1 MLGRLAPITAAI
13 VAVEDAD
20 WVTDRCLDQYAVQLA
35 NAAVR
40 ICTFV
45 SFAHRPV
52 DEHSTIAAPDAG
64 AMDGID
70 VDMGGACDLDE
81 ALVDIEP
88 NGAAGEDGLADG
100 AETGFVLLEPEG
112 YGFEAWRCPVWRS
125 TGAII

>member
-20 WVTDRCLDQYAVQLA
+20 WVTDRCLDQYAVHLA
-35 NAAVR
+35 NTAVR
-40 ICTFV
+40 IRSSV
-45 SFAHRPV
+45 SLAHRPAG
-52 DEHSTIAAPDAG
+52 EHHTIAASDGG

-88 NGAAGEDGLADG
+88 DGAAGEDGLADG
-100 AETGFVLLEPEG
+100 AETGFVLLEPVG
-112 YGFEAWRCPVWRS
+112 YCFEARRCPAGRS
-125 TGAII
+125 TGAMI